1 MAWPCTAPLCAS
13 GNPWLL
19 SGQSIG
25 PNVGSPTC
33 SDLTESSPVFCGP
46 NGILSVPK
54 RSCQTII
61 FGPDTVGGGPQPSAV
76 LPKGGIYTSPTPT
89 SVLFEAN
96 THSCQYQSILAF
108 WDPTATIILNNGAV
122 PCYPIWSCG
131 TGASAVPQPDW
142 YPPKEFPF
150 AAMTMSYQWRT
161 TTPAGAPITSW
172 TTILTEALRSGGVY
186 GSNSHQTFCFMNLRS
201 PGSPAVVLQVRVV
214 YTNTGTVST
223 NSTIQNETSY
233 LHGRYGY
240 YNYCGPDEVFQTTLD
255 DSGKILANTPALLT
269 DSWVI

>member
-46 NGILSVPK
+46 NGVLSAPM
-54 RSCQTII
+54 RSCQRIL
-61 FGPDTVGGGPQPSAV
+61 FGADTVGGGPQPSAV
-76 LPKGGIYTSPTPT
+76 LPKGGIFTAATPT

-96 THSCQYQSILAF
+96 THACQYQSILAF

-122 PCYPIWSCG
+122 PCYPEWSCG
-131 TGASAVPQPDW
+131 TGASAVPKPDW
-142 YPPKEFPF
+142 YPPTEYPF
-150 AAMTMSYQWRT
+150 AAMTLRYQWRT
-161 TTPAGAPITSW
+161 LTAGLTPVTNWADIIAD
-172 TTILTEALRSGGVY
+172 TERSGGVS
-186 GSNSHQTFCFMNLRS
+186 GSNSHQSFCFMNLRS

-214 YTNTGTVST
+214 YANTGTSPT
-223 NSTIQNETSY
+223 ISTIQNETSY

-240 YNYCGPDEVFQTTLD
+240 YNYCGPDEIFQTTLD
-255 DSGKILANTPALLT
+255 DSGKPLSYNPALLT
-269 DSWVI
+269 DSWIV